1 MSEQRERWVIGATR
15 LTTIVE
21 SETSSIPVELFF
33 PDASASDVAKATWLV
48 PDVAGDDGAITFRV
62 QSFVVEHNDKTI
74 VIDPCV
80 GNGKQRNLFF
90 WNDLQ
95 LPWLERFTA
104 AGFDPDSVDLVIHT
118 HLHEDHIGWDT
129 HLADGLWVPTFPNA
143 RHVYVAEELD
153 WAEGDDRR
161 QGHDPFADSIAPI
174 LDAGLSWEVTP
185 DADIGDGIRLLPTP
199 GHTPGHAAIRIETS
213 AEPLVISGDV
223 LHHPFQLSNPDIAEV
238 ADWDAGQARETRRA
252 FFDEHADGDA
262 LVAGTHF
269 PVAPVGHIETHGTAW
284 KFTTQAGN
292 ALG

>member
-104 AGFDPDSVDLVIHT
+104 AGFDLVIHT
-118 HLHEDHIGWDT
+118 HLHEDHIGGTPTSPMACGCRLFRT
-129 HLADGLWVPTFPNA
+129 HA
-143 RHVYVAEELD
+143 
-153 WAEGDDRR
+153 
-161 QGHDPFADSIAPI
+161 
-174 LDAGLSWEVTP
+174 
-185 DADIGDGIRLLPTP
+185 
-199 GHTPGHAAIRIETS
+199 TS
-213 AEPLVISGDV
+213 TSPRNWTG
-223 LHHPFQLSNPDIAEV
+223 P
-238 ADWDAGQARETRRA
+238 RETT
-252 FFDEHADGDA
+252 DA
-262 LVAGTHF
+262 KAMIPSPIPSPRSWTPASPGR
-269 PVAPVGHIETHGTAW
+269 
-284 KFTTQAGN
+284 
-292 ALG
+292 